1 MQTVSYSEARATLA
15 TLLDHVTDDQE
26 PVVIARRGKP
36 AVVLVALSELEG
48 YRETAYLLRSP
59 ANADR
64 LLTALARAGRNEG
77 EVLTVAELEQRIGFR
92 GPLAPPPPRRGRVG
106 KACSTPIFWKTPI
119 FSSALTPAW
128 PGGYSNWCRPCYATR
143 SLASASLNPCAVV
156 PPGPGHGASIRNTAW
171 CTR

>member
-64 LLTALARAGRNEG
+64 LLIALARAGRNEG

-92 GPLAPPPPRRGRVG
+92 GPQAAR
-106 KACSTPIFWKTPI
+106 
-119 FSSALTPAW
+119 
-128 PGGYSNWCRPCYATR
+128 
-143 SLASASLNPCAVV
+143 
-156 PPGPGHGASIRNTAW
+156 
-171 CTR
+171 

>member
-36 AVVLVALSELEG
+36 AVALVALSELEG

-64 LLTALARAGRNEG
+64 LLAALARAGRNEG
-77 EVLTVAELEQRIGFR
+77 EVLTVAELEQRTGSR
-92 GPLAPPPPRRGRVG
+92 GA
-106 KACSTPIFWKTPI
+106 
-119 FSSALTPAW
+119 
-128 PGGYSNWCRPCYATR
+128 
-143 SLASASLNPCAVV
+143 
-156 PPGPGHGASIRNTAW
+156 
-171 CTR
+171 